1 MKDKIIAISASVLAP
16 GGVETHVKNL
26 CLSLRKEGYGV
37 IIYGSSCHWNPK
49 TITEIRDVGV
59 KIIIPPSFTH
69 RFPLVAKLWAF
80 LLWALNRP
88 NSAITLYCIG
98 AGKAH
103 GLLRLLAGKCIFMI
117 NHEIV
122 IPPSINSPAAEC
134 IKTSDVSIANSK
146 AVLASMEAM
155 YPEKTIKVI
164 PFITAITSVP
174 PPKPRP
180 EIGNRTIHIG
190 YMGRL
195 EARKRPDKLVKE
207 WEQIIKAEDFGEAI
221 LHIYGD
227 DAGIGMLADLRH
239 FVEEEHLSEKVIIHG
254 RYQLSDIPRILSSLD
269 LIVLP
274 SEWEGL
280 PLVLVEA
287 MQHGVPFVATC
298 AGGTSEFQENNPHVF
313 VTGLEW
319 ESFVDG
325 LVTFV
330 RTIRSKAVDNCS
342 LHDWVEQ
349 RYGYRAVWP
358 SWESALTDESRDFW
372 K

>member
-1 MKDKIIAISASVLAP
+1 
-16 GGVETHVKNL
+16 
-26 CLSLRKEGYGV
+26 
-37 IIYGSSCHWNPK
+37 
-49 TITEIRDVGV
+49 
-59 KIIIPPSFTH
+59 
-69 RFPLVAKLWAF
+69 
-80 LLWALNRP
+80 
-88 NSAITLYCIG
+88 
-98 AGKAH
+98 
-103 GLLRLLAGKCIFMI
+103 MI

-122 IPPSINSPAAEC
+122 IPPSVSSPAADC
-134 IKTSDVSIANSK
+134 IKNSDVSIANSK
-146 AVLASMEAM
+146 AVLASMKAM
-155 YPEKTIKVI
+155 YPKKTIKVI
-164 PFITAITSVP
+164 PFLTAITSVP

-180 EIGNRTIHIG
+180 EIGNKTMHIG

-207 WEQIIKAEDFGEAI
+207 WEQIVRAQGFGEAI

-227 DAGIGMLADLRH
+227 DAGIGMLDDLRQ
-239 FVEEEHLSEKVIIHG
+239 FVEEKLLSAKVVIHG
-254 RYQLSDIPRILSSLD
+254 RYQHSEVPLILSKLD
-269 LIVLP
+269 LVVLP

-298 AGGTSEFQENNPHVF
+298 AGGTSELQENNPHVL

-325 LVTFV
+325 LVAFV
-330 RTIRSKAVDNCS
+330 RAIRAKPINNCS

-349 RYGYRAVWP
+349 KYGFTAVWP
-358 SWESALTDESRDFW
+358 SWKSALTDESREFW